1 VDPSLLAELYTPHPS
16 EFLALTFARID
27 EPKARLNGELIKV
40 DIVTKQTLVDTKDVL

>member
-1 VDPSLLAELYTPHPS
+1 MDPSLLAELCTPHPS

-40 DIVTKQTLVDTKDVL
+40 DIVTKQTLVDTRDVL